1 LEHFKIIALIESSV
15 ERWFRQAKVN
25 TCLVILEKCSEPA
38 LRALNLV
45 RLIYLKRS
53 LDKLIPCPIDNY
65 RRPQVI
71 EQLATRLLPNSSRET
86 GDFAVSLVPQGELQA
101 GARWGQRLRAPTV
114 CRPWRQQEDLPSL
127 KTWATVQR
135 GFTTGANSFF
145 YLDSA
150 TIARWGIES
159 EFRRPVLKSLRG
171 VYQLRLTVGD
181 CQHELL
187 WVPPTAD
194 MRHTAVS
201 RYIAWGENQG
211 YHLRRSCATRQPWYT
226 LPSRLSE
233 SSQPVGEVTA
243 LLLPKGIWRRHFAP
257 LLVDA
262 FAVDQQ
268 LYQVSL
274 SAGVSPLAAAA
285 VLNSAWFAL
294 QCELQGRVNLGEGVL
309 WLATYEVREVPL
321 PDLRRLS
328 PADSTELARLFT
340 QLEQR
345 PLQESEIELTQPDR
359 QALDAAVFDLL
370 GFSTTERSALVETLL
385 ERLHTR
391 QRRAR
396 G

>member
-1 LEHFKIIALIESSV
+1 
-15 ERWFRQAKVN
+15 
-25 TCLVILEKCSEPA
+25 
-38 LRALNLV
+38 
-45 RLIYLKRS
+45 
-53 LDKLIPCPIDNY
+53 
-65 RRPQVI
+65 
-71 EQLATRLLPNSSRET
+71 
-86 GDFAVSLVPQGELQA
+86 
-101 GARWGQRLRAPTV
+101 
-114 CRPWRQQEDLPSL
+114 
-127 KTWATVQR
+127 
-135 GFTTGANSFF
+135 
-145 YLDSA
+145 
-150 TIARWGIES
+150 
-159 EFRRPVLKSLRG
+159 
-171 VYQLRLTVGD
+171 
-181 CQHELL
+181 
-187 WVPPTAD
+187 

-226 LPSRLSE
+226 LPSRRSE
-233 SSQPVGEVTA
+233 SSQLVGEVTA